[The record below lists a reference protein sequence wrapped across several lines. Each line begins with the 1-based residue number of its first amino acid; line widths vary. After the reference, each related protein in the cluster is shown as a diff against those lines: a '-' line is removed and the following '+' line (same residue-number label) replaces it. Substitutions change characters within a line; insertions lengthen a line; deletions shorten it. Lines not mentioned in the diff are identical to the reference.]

1 MTMDIST
8 SFIRVIILFSEAF
21 KYGDTAKFSGHL
33 RINVELP
40 YVEFR
45 NVISL

>member
-8 SFIRVIILFSEAF
+8 IFISVIIFFGEAF
-21 KYGDTAKFSGHL
+21 KYGDTAKFSGYL
-33 RINVELP
+33 RINAELP